1 MTTTRC
7 YGNWTNRVSP
17 YNSTLEAEV
26 AQALDTYEPTEAVL
40 DAVCAAYRE
49 AINAAL
55 PPGVVLAGNEFYGPA
70 DAECPPLDV
79 ILDGIDFWALAEPVL
94 EAHSQPWEIVYAQ
107 TGESA
112 MDGVVLAADADTAL
126 RTAADRGAI
135 TGELAQYRASHQ

>member
-40 DAVCAAYRE
+40 DTVCAAYRE

-79 ILDGIDFWALAEPVL
+79 ILDGIDFWALAEPIL
-94 EAHSQPWEIVYAQ
+94 EQPRPRGDYIAAGDCVAQ
-107 TGESA
+107 ETHLRDTDDDGYCNLCGEQ
-112 MDGVVLAADADTAL
+112 GFDT
-126 RTAADRGAI
+126 
-135 TGELAQYRASHQ
+135 